1 MYCPDDIVTLVN
13 NSECDAFDP
22 LCDYDGNDCCKEHPG
37 MISLLEPTHTCQ
49 KFKNIHRAIYIP
61 NLALK

>member
-22 LCDYDGNDCCKEHPG
+22 LCDYDGYDCCKNNTG
-37 MISLLEPTHTCQ
+37 R
-49 KFKNIHRAIYIP
+49 FKSIMFRAVVDQTFGANRIQIF
-61 NLALK
+61 A

>member
-22 LCDYDGNDCCKEHPG
+22 LCDYDGYDCCKEHPG
-37 MISLLEPTHTCQ
+37 RFM
-49 KFKNIHRAIYIP
+49 
-61 NLALK
+61 